1 MSVPFL
7 KCFFTWTLVSL
18 WALHFMQWYKDE
30 VQSSL
35 CLAWPSIS
43 PSVMFLDVPVLC
55 GDLGQWRNFPRII
68 SVSMCTTLG
77 TQGPRNHS
85 LFCCFFYKITFLCP
99 LGFPGGS
106 EVKKKKI
113 CPQWGRL
120 VFNPW
125 VGKIPREENGNPLQH
140 SCVENSMD
148 RGAWWATVHGVVR
161 DAHSLMTTPP
171 PPLFAF

>member
-106 EVKKKKI
+106 EVKKKKNLPTMGETRVQSLGWED
-113 CPQWGRL
+113 PQRRKWQPTPAFLRGKFHGQRSLVGYSPWGR
-120 VFNPW
+120 
-125 VGKIPREENGNPLQH
+125 KR
-140 SCVENSMD
+140 C
-148 RGAWWATVHGVVR
+148 T
-161 DAHSLMTTPP
+161 
-171 PPLFAF
+171 

>member
-1 MSVPFL
+1 MSIISVGTSLSPMSVPFL

-106 EVKKKKI
+106 EVKKKKSAHNGGDSCSI
-113 CPQWGRL
+113 PGLGRSPEKKMATHSSIL
-120 VFNPW
+120 AWEIPW
-125 VGKIPREENGNPLQH
+125 
-140 SCVENSMD
+140 
-148 RGAWWATVHGVVR
+148 T
-161 DAHSLMTTPP
+161 
-171 PPLFAF
+171 